1 HTQTADAPGQPPG
14 AFLVPGPRH
23 GHPSKGT
30 PMTMA
35 TAAADE
41 SALEDDADTIPA
53 LRSQIDA
60 LDEAITRLVAERARL
75 SRRVQSARM
84 NSGGTRVQLGRERVV
99 LDGYRKVLGPDGAAL
114 GDAVLRVC
122 RGAR

>member
-1 HTQTADAPGQPPG
+1 
-14 AFLVPGPRH
+14 
-23 GHPSKGT
+23 
-30 PMTMA
+30 MTMA
-35 TAAADE
+35 TAADE
-41 SALEDDADTIPA
+41 SALDDDADAIPA

-84 NSGGTRVQLGRERVV
+84 NAGGTRVQLGRERVV

-114 GDAVLRVC
+114 GDAV
-122 RGAR
+122 